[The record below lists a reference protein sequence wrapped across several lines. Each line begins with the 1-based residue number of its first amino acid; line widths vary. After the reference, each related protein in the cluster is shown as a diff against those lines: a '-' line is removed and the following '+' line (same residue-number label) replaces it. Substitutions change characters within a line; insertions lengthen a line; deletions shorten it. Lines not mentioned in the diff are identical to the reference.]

1 MLIPVT
7 HENMMGRRWPYIT
20 IAIIL
25 INIAV
30 FLGTH
35 WKLQDESKS
44 LARVKVHILLLA
56 AMHPELQMPPDAQRF
71 VEDFQRGNA
80 RLFEQMKSQYRPIA
94 DAWDARMRLM
104 EADQAQEEMNALAE
118 QLTQV
123 RQDSILER
131 YAFVPA
137 QPHAIAYLTAN
148 FLHGGWLH
156 IIFNMW
162 FLWLAGSILED
173 TWGRAI
179 YPIFYLVAGALAL
192 VVHALANPQSLA
204 PTLGASG
211 AVAGLMGAFLVRFPK
226 VKIQMW
232 WILFLFFRFR
242 IYKFRAPAYA
252 LLPLWLGTELLSG
265 ALFGATS
272 GVAHWAH
279 IGGFVFGAG
288 IALLLRVS
296 GIEQAADKAIEAK
309 VSWTADTPLVQAT
322 ELLGQNQPDAAI
334 EQLKQLVAV
343 KPEMIDAHDLLSKTY
358 WRKQDISA
366 YRDELAILCRL
377 HVNARE
383 MDAAW
388 QDYEDFTNAGG
399 EKIHKAIWLE
409 LCRFLEFKQNWG
421 RASAEYEK
429 LASAYPSDR
438 LAVSALVSAAKVHHK
453 KLNDVAEAVRL
464 YRAAE
469 ASPAPH
475 FDLDAVIRV
484 GLQELQIAPVQQPV
498 PR

>member
-7 HENMMGRRWPYIT
+7 HENMRGRRWPYIT

-25 INIAV
+25 INLVA

-35 WKLQDESKS
+35 WKLQGESKN
-44 LARVKVHILLLA
+44 LATVKVHILLLA
-56 AMHPELQMPPDAQRF
+56 AIHPELRMPPDVQHF
-71 VEDFQRGNA
+71 VEDFQNGNPK
-80 RLFEQMKSQYRPIA
+80 LFAQMKSQYRSLE
-94 DAWDARMRLM
+94 DGWGARMRMM
-104 EADQAQEEMNALAE
+104 EPDQAQEEMNALAE
-118 QLTQV
+118 QFSQV

-131 YAFVPA
+131 YAYVPA
-137 QPHAIAYLTAN
+137 QPHAISYLTAN

-179 YPIFYLVAGALAL
+179 YPIFYLVAGLLAL
-192 VVHALANPQSLA
+192 VVHGLANPHSIA

-232 WILFLFFRFR
+232 WLLFLGFRFR

-252 LLPLWLGTELLSG
+252 LLPLWLAQELFSG
-265 ALFGATS
+265 MLFGNTS

-288 IALLLRVS
+288 IALLLRVT

-309 VSWTADTPLVQAT
+309 VSWSADAPLVQAT
-322 ELLGQNQPDAAI
+322 ELLGQNQADAAV
-334 EQLKQLVAV
+334 EQLKQLVAQ
-343 KPEMIDAHDLLSKTY
+343 KPDMIEAHDLLAKAC
-358 WRKQDISA
+358 WRKQDLPA
-366 YRDELAILCRL
+366 YKEELATLCRL
-377 HVNARE
+377 RVNARE
-383 MDAAW
+383 MDGAW
-388 QDYEDFTNAGG
+388 QDYEDYVKAGG
-399 EKIHKAIWLE
+399 EKIHKAIWME
-409 LCRFLEFKQNWG
+409 LCRFLESRENWE
-421 RASAEYEK
+421 RASGEYEK
-429 LASAYPSDR
+429 LAQACPSDR
-438 LAVSALVSAAKVHHK
+438 LAVSALVSAAKLQHK
-453 KLNDVAEAVRL
+453 KLNNSTEALRL

-475 FDLDAVIRV
+475 LDLDTAIRA
-484 GLQELQIAPVQQPV
+484 GLQELRATLAPQPV
-498 PR
+498 SR